1 MFGIDD
7 AIAAVSTLADS
18 VVKRVWPDATE
29 IEKAKLTQAMQ
40 EMQNEYQLILGQLE
54 INKVEAA
61 NPSLFVSG
69 WRPAVGWVCVAGMAY
84 VAVLEPLARFLAI
97 VGFAYTGIFPVID
110 TTITSQVLFGML
122 GLAAARTVEKIQVSR
137 SI

>member
-7 AIAAVSTLADS
+7 AIAAVSTLADD

-29 IEKAKLTQAMQ
+29 IEKAKLEQAVQ
-40 EMQNEYQLILGQLE
+40 EMQNKYQLILSQLE
-54 INKVEAA
+54 INKIEAA

-84 VAVLEPLARFLAI
+84 VAILEPLARFLAV

-110 TTITSQVLFGML
+110 TTITSQILFGML
-122 GLAAARTVEKIQVSR
+122 GLATARTVEKVNGVGAI
-137 SI
+137 